1 MSLITCTFE
10 KVRMDL
16 ITGKA
21 IRKVSCLPHSRGEVL
36 VDLEDVT
43 PLTNNAKELV
53 RLYRKDEDS
62 PEGTEYLNELLSL
75 AVRSKVYYDFFSIH
89 FISIYTQNFLI
100 SIQQHFIASH
110 IAFALA
116 SVKRSNAEVCL
127 SLPYSEGDRI
137 LMQTK
142 EGKSLGTVIMPTSE
156 KHYAVRLDIDNQ
168 IRQRVKTSTFS
179 RTRIQLI
186 SLI

>member
-43 PLTNNAKELV
+43 PLTKNAKELV

-75 AVRSKVYYDFFSIH
+75 AVRSKVYSMTLKW
-89 FISIYTQNFLI
+89 SAT
-100 SIQQHFIASH
+100 
-110 IAFALA
+110 
-116 SVKRSNAEVCL
+116 CL
-127 SLPYSEGDRI
+127 P
-137 LMQTK
+137 Q
-142 EGKSLGTVIMPTSE
+142 
-156 KHYAVRLDIDNQ
+156 
-168 IRQRVKTSTFS
+168 
-179 RTRIQLI
+179 
-186 SLI
+186 